1 MTFNTELWNGQ
12 APVAGG
18 YTIDR
23 SIRLNSADS
32 AYLNRTPASAGNRK
46 TWTWAGWVKRS
57 KISTSHDTEFFSA
70 GTSGASNLDAIG
82 FTTAD
87 TINFY
92 SYGGSFVYYYNTSA
106 VFRDTSAWYHVVAV
120 VDTTNATS
128 TDRVRL
134 YINGVR
140 VTAFA
145 SSTAPSQNADGA
157 HINTTNAHYIGKFI
171 DLSHYFDGYLADVF
185 LIDGQALDPTSFGEF
200 DDNGVW
206 QPIAYTGSYGTNGFH
221 LPFSD
226 NSSAAALGKD
236 TSDPNPINDGTV
248 WSSITNGNFNTGASR
263 GADKAFDGNVGG
275 TVYAQAN
282 TGTTATVSNLGIT
295 GITSIRVNIAKNSGG
310 DSWGTFALDSTDL
323 TSWLQT
329 NYPSQGNTGTW
340 IDVTSQFTS
349 STLDSISI
357 TTQSNNTD
365 DIRLAGVEINGVIL
379 RDGNSWTVNNIVAS
393 GTSTGFKAV
402 TYTGNGSTQ
411 TISGLGFSPDLVW
424 AKKRNGTTYHNLVD
438 IVRGA
443 NKELYSNDTLAE
455 TTPATAGL
463 TAFNSDGF
471 DLGANS
477 GWNANND
484 TYVAWC
490 WDAGSSTVS
499 NTDGSITSQVRA
511 NPNTGVSIVTYT
523 GNLSASGSETVGHG
537 LNAAPSMVITKS
549 RDSTGADIGNWAIQ
563 HSSLTSTHILRF
575 DTAAS
580 SAKSGLTAPTSTVFT
595 TTYTVGLNVTGN
607 DYVAYCF
614 APKTGISD
622 FGSYTSTTNTSQ
634 KITVGFR
641 PAFVLIKGNFSGSS
655 WVMFDNSRGFSNHLL
670 AESSNGEN
678 NPTGIGDL
686 TVDDTGFTIPAT
698 GDNGNIRGGGTYIY
712 AAFAEHVNPA
722 DIDSLLDSATNGDT
736 ANDTGLGGEVPGNY
750 CTWNPLTKGTY
761 TNGNL
766 DSSNTTYQIGT
777 GTIGVSSGK
786 WYWEVA
792 KTDSGTTHTMVG
804 ATPKAY
810 STAEYLGFTSG
821 EGFGIYFYN
830 GNLTYNGSGS
840 GAYGAFSQGDIL
852 NVALDMDNGK
862 VWFGKNGT
870 WFNSGS
876 PTAGTNA
883 LVTGLT
889 GIHYPAVSNALS
901 TVTCSANFGQRP
913 FAYQAPSGFK
923 ALCTTNLPTPTIE
936 DGSTA
941 MDVALYTGN
950 NTSQTI
956 SGLEFSPDL
965 VWIKSRSTTAT
976 HGLFDVVRGA
986 LLKLRSN
993 NTDAELS
1000 VAGSVTSF
1008 TSDGFAI
1015 GGDGGVNANNVPYV
1029 AWNWDAGSSTVSNTA
1044 GSITSSVRT
1053 SASSGF
1059 SIVTWTAPTTYP
1071 YTLGHGLSAKPELII
1086 AKRRSIVS
1094 DWYVYHSSLG
1104 ATKVLFLNKTD
1115 AQLTTS
1121 APWND
1126 TEPTSSVFTAGLS
1139 FDNSETMIAYCFA
1152 PVAGYSAFGSYTG
1165 NNSTDGPFVF
1175 TGFRPRYLLVKHSS
1189 SGSDPWIVRDTA
1201 RDAYNSGTS
1210 AKLAPNYSQE
1220 ENNSTYLGFASQ
1232 SLVDFVSN
1240 GFKVRSTGNFTN
1252 ASGETYIYAAFAE
1265 NPFSIARAR

>member
-1 MTFNTELWNGQ
+1 MTFNTELWNGA
-12 APVAGG
+12 APAAPEA
-18 YTIDR
+18 IEIER
-23 SIRLNSADS
+23 SLRFNSADS
-32 AYLNRTPASAGNRK
+32 SNLSRTPASAGNRK

-57 KISTSHDTEFFSA
+57 ALGTKYFF
-70 GTSGASNLDAIG
+70 GAIFAPSSSRYQYIG
-82 FTTAD
+82 FDSSDKLVLFGGDYTT
-87 TINFY
+87 
-92 SYGGSFVYYYNTSA
+92 GGSTTTNVYLQTSA
-106 VFRDTSAWYHVVAV
+106 VYRDTSAWYHVVVA
-120 VDTTNATS
+120 VDTTQATN
-128 TDRVRL
+128 TNRAKL
-134 YINGVR
+134 YVNGVQ
-140 VTAFA
+140 VTEF
-145 SSTAPSQNADGA
+145 STATYPSQDTESYVNSVQP
-157 HINTTNAHYIGKFI
+157 HYLG
-171 DLSHYFDGYLADVF
+171 DWGGGYNLYLDGYLADVH
-185 LIDGQALDPTSFGEF
+185 LVDGQALDPTDFGFF
-200 DDNGVW
+200 DDNGIW
-206 QPIAYTGSYGTNGFH
+206 QPKEYTGSYGTNGFH
-221 LPFSD
+221 LDFSD
-226 NSSAAALGKD
+226 NSTAAALGKD
-236 TSDPNPINDGTV
+236 TSG
-248 WSSITNGNFNTGASR
+248 NGN
-263 GADKAFDGNVGG
+263 D
-275 TVYAQAN
+275 
-282 TGTTATVSNLGIT
+282 
-295 GITSIRVNIAKNSGG
+295 
-310 DSWGTFALDSTDL
+310 
-323 TSWLQT
+323 
-329 NYPSQGNTGTW
+329 
-340 IDVTSQFTS
+340 
-349 STLDSISI
+349 
-357 TTQSNNTD
+357 
-365 DIRLAGVEINGVIL
+365 
-379 RDGNSWTVNNIVAS
+379 WTVNNFVAS

-424 AKKRNGTTYHNLVD
+424 IKQRNATRAHSLVD
-438 IVRGA
+438 QVRGA
-443 NKELYSNDTLAE
+443 TKELFSIDTSQE
-455 TTPATAGL
+455 ITTAQAL
-463 TAFNSDGF
+463 NAFTSDGF
-471 DLGANS
+471 TVGSEDRVNI
-477 GWNANND
+477 NNG
-484 TYVAWC
+484 TYVAWT
-490 WDAGSSTVS
+490 WDAGNS
-499 NTDGSITSQVRA
+499 NTNITAGSLNSSLYNQGAIWSSSLTAATLKTATAGFDGVVGTGRSEGVGGLTFTPSGGITVNSLVEVYDNNNVTKSVLTINNVQQSDVQHVASGWKTVFVGSGTLNSWYTVRTDNSAWDAGFQAIRIDGKLLVDSNVSVTNVPSIASTVRA
-511 NPNTGVSIVTYT
+511 NPSAGFSIVSFT
-523 GNLSASGSETVGHG
+523 GTSSSGTIGHG
-537 LNAAPSMVITKS
+537 LGAAPGMIIVKC
-549 RDSTGADIGNWAIQ
+549 RSTGGTGWPVYHQ
-563 HSSLTSTHILRF
+563 SLGGVDKVMTLQSAGGVQTISNYWN
-575 DTAAS
+575 S
-580 SAKSGLTAPTSTVFT
+580 SAPSSTTFGVASG
-595 TTYTVGLNVTGN
+595 YDNNVNGA
-607 DYVAYCF
+607 DMIAYCF
-614 APKTGISD
+614 APKAGISD

-736 ANDTGLGGEVPGNY
+736 ADDTGLGGEVPGNY

-950 NTSQTI
+950 GSTQTI

-965 VWIKSRSTTAT
+965 AWIKVRSTNNDHMLYDT
-976 HGLFDVVRGA
+976 VRGDFK
-986 LLKLRSN
+986 KLSSN
-993 NTDAELS
+993 STDAENTNTSQLS
-1000 VAGSVTSF
+1000 F
-1008 TSDGFAI
+1008 NSDGFSLGSANK
-1015 GGDGGVNANNVPYV
+1015 VNALNETFV
-1029 AWNWDAGSSTVSNTA
+1029 AWNWDAGSSTVSNTD

-1152 PVAGYSAFGSYTG
+1152 PVEGYSAFGSYTG
-1165 NNSTDGPFVF
+1165 NGDPDGPFVY
-1175 TGFRPRYLLVKHSS
+1175 TGFRPRWILQKRTDTAGSWLLL
-1189 SGSDPWIVRDTA
+1189 DTA
-1201 RDAYNSGTS
+1201 RDPYNVGRNELFANLSAAEYDNTS
-1210 AKLAPNYSQE
+1210 LIDV
-1220 ENNSTYLGFASQ
+1220 L
-1232 SLVDFVSN
+1232 SN
-1240 GFKVRSTGNFTN
+1240 GFKIRATFANMN
-1252 ASGETYIYAAFAE
+1252 ASNATYIYAAFAE